1 MIILHAGLIGTELLL
16 WGEQPSVGQLPILQ
30 GEEWFLEPVEP
41 IYAAAS
47 SLGMDV
53 FLGGRRAGQN
63 KSLTPPK
70 PKPQKK
76 SRFTELL

>member
-1 MIILHAGLIGTELLL
+1 VIILHAGLIGTELLL
-16 WGEQPSVGQLPILQ
+16 WGEQPSVGQLPILR
-30 GEEWFLEPVEP
+30 GEERFLDAIEP

-47 SLGMDV
+47 PLGLDV
-53 FLGGRRAGQN
+53 FLGGRRAGQD

-76 SRFTELL
+76 S

>member
-1 MIILHAGLIGTELLL
+1 MIILHAGLIGTEPLL
-16 WGEQPSVGQLPILQ
+16 WGEQPSVGQLHILQ
-30 GEEWFLEPVEP
+30 GEERFLDAIEP

-47 SLGMDV
+47 PLEMDV
-53 FLGGRRAGQN
+53 FLGEFRTGQD

-76 SRFTELL
+76 S